1 MGLPKGRTN
10 NLKGRPKGSKN
21 RIGKDLRESLNEI
34 IANNF
39 DSFINDMADLTPKD
53 RITVMLRLFEFVAP
67 KMKPVDAIQLDNK
80 ESSNEWFEEM
90 GVSGIL

>member
-34 IANNF
+34 ITNNL
-39 DSFINDMADLTPKD
+39 DSFKSDLKDLPPKE
-53 RITVMLRLFEFVAP
+53 RITVMLKLFEFVAP
-67 KMKPVDAIQLDNK
+67 KMQPVDAIQLDSK

-90 GVSGIL
+90 GLGGI